1 MKLLRAATLSVTDP
15 PATAQRYVEWFDY
28 RIVEDGRVDADLAR
42 SWGAPGASE
51 RRCITLA
58 PASGADLYLR
68 LIAGEEVETYQPLR
82 TFGWAALEICVQDV
96 LAANERMLR
105 SPFKIIGPPREIDG
119 LPAIYPMQVMGP
131 DREIVYL
138 TQIRSDL
145 PLYDLPRAATFI
157 DKLFILVL
165 ACSDLDASLAWFER
179 ETRLSLGRKLEIV
192 YTMLAK
198 SFGLPPTDLHTIAT
212 VTHGRDVFLELDQ
225 YPRQATP
232 RPMHPGEL
240 PPGIGIA
247 TLKHPEFELLQ
258 GPWIQPPTERDGVIY
273 QGRRTGTKRA
283 PDGSLLEIVAS
294 D

>member
-1 MKLLRAATLSVTDP
+1 MSACCD
-15 PATAQRYVEWFDY
+15 
-28 RIVEDGRVDADLAR
+28 
-42 SWGAPGASE
+42 
-51 RRCITLA
+51 
-58 PASGADLYLR
+58 
-68 LIAGEEVETYQPLR
+68 
-82 TFGWAALEICVQDV
+82 
-96 LAANERMLR
+96 

-179 ETRLSLGRKLEIV
+179 ETRLSLGRKWTSSIRCSPNHSDCRQ
-192 YTMLAK
+192 A
-198 SFGLPPTDLHTIAT
+198 DLHTIAT
-212 VTHGRDVFLELDQ
+212 LMHGRDVFLELDQ
-225 YPRQATP
+225 YPRAATSAPCARQASC
-232 RPMHPGEL
+232 RLVSVSRRLM
-240 PPGIGIA
+240 
-247 TLKHPEFELLQ
+247 HPEFELLE
-258 GPWIQPPTERDGVIY
+258 GTLDTSRRRERDGVIY
-273 QGRRTGTKRA
+273 QGRRAGTKRA